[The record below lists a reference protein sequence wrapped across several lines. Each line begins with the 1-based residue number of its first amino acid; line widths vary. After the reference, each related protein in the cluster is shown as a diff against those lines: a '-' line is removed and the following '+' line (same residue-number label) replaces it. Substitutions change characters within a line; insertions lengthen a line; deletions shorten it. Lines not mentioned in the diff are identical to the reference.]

1 MDVQLAWLCI
11 VLPFIGMLLTPIF
24 TRINPVLRDYGAVFF
39 SFLAA
44 VSAVMMLPLLFAA
57 ETLPLQSKFVWLST
71 PIQIDFGVLLDP
83 LSIIVANVVA
93 VISFFI
99 MVYCMGYMKG
109 NPEIMRFWMF
119 MNAFIGSML
128 LLVLASNLIIIF
140 VGWKLVGL
148 CSWGLIGFYY
158 RNEKKYWIGGPP
170 PYSFMTPTVCG
181 YKAMLVTSVGDML
194 MLGGFLITYYYSGT
208 FNVLE
213 LYQTAP
219 QWLPEMAANPGMIV
233 LVSILLIAGPVGKSA
248 QFPFHEWLPE
258 AMSGPGPVSALI
270 HAATMVKSGVF
281 LIARFIPIFYMGY
294 WQLGLEEAIYFFHI
308 VAWIGAIT
316 AFLAASQGL
325 VALELKKVLA
335 YSTVSQIGFMMLA
348 LGVAGFS
355 QDLLVK
361 GYMSGIFHLMSHAM
375 FKACLFLCAGTVIH
389 AAHSIY
395 IHEMGG
401 LRKYLPY
408 TWVFMG
414 LAALSLIGVPPLPG
428 FWSKEAVLLTTLES
442 HHYPLFIIA
451 LVTVVFTA
459 FYTMRFMGMVF
470 HGRQSEHVQKEISKP
485 AHHVGEGYLPQTL
498 ACGFL
503 AAGIVT
509 FGLMGMKAEYALY
522 DLFSIQLVQD
532 LALVTV
538 QFVPDFPKS
547 FMVMLSIISI
557 LIGAIPAYL
566 FYVTN
571 RWDVNKTFQRSSAV
585 QMIHK
590 FFWERW
596 YIDAFYNRI
605 FVNGT
610 VWISAITARNEDR
623 YDVMVNRR
631 MPEGIRLFSST
642 AVSPAEDGYDVILNR
657 KLPAGIKHISHTV
670 VADRLE
676 RGTDSTLHRIMPKL
690 IVRHSKTL
698 LDLIRSDSKD
708 LSSNMVYIIAL
719 TIILISLALMRMLT

>member
-11 VLPFIGMLLTPIF
+11 ILPFIGVLLTPIF
-24 TRINPVLRDYGAVFF
+24 ARINPWLRDYGAVFF
-39 SFLAA
+39 SFLTA
-44 VSAVMMLPLLFAA
+44 VSAVMMLPLLSAA
-57 ETLPLQSKFVWLST
+57 EALPIQSKLVWLDS
-71 PIQIDFGVLLDP
+71 PIQVDFGVLLDP
-83 LSIIVANVVA
+83 LSIIVTNVVA

-99 MVYCMGYMKG
+99 MVYCLGYMKG

-140 VGWKLVGL
+140 IGWKLVGL
-148 CSWGLIGFYY
+148 CSWGLISFYY
-158 RNEKKYWIGGPP
+158 RDEKKYWIGGPA
-170 PYSFMTPTVCG
+170 PYSFTTPTVCG
-181 YKAMLVTSVGDML
+181 YKAMIVTSIGDML
-194 MLGGFLITYYYSGT
+194 MLGGLLIMYYYSGT

-219 QWLPEMAANPGMIV
+219 EWLTRMADTPGMII
-233 LVSILLIAGPVGKSA
+233 LVSILIIAGPVGKSA

-281 LIARFIPIFYMGY
+281 LIARFIPVFYMGY
-294 WQLGLEEAIYFFHI
+294 WHFGLEEAIYFFHI

-395 IHEMGG
+395 IHEMGK

-408 TWVFMG
+408 TWIFMG

-428 FWSKEAVLLTTLES
+428 FWSKEAVLLATLES
-442 HHYPLFIIA
+442 HHYPLFIIG

-459 FYTMRFMGMVF
+459 FYTMRFVGMVF
-470 HGRQSEHVQKEISKP
+470 HGRPSEHIQKELNKP
-485 AHHVGEGYLPQTL
+485 GHHVGEGYLPQTI
-498 ACGFL
+498 ACGIL
-503 AAGIVT
+503 AAGIVI
-509 FGLMGMKAEYALY
+509 FGLLGMRAEYALY
-522 DLFSIQLVQD
+522 DLFSIQLVHD
-532 LALVTV
+532 LALSTV
-538 QFVPDFPKS
+538 QFVPDFSKS
-547 FMVMLSIISI
+547 LMIILSISAV
-557 LIGAIPAYL
+557 LIGVIPAYK
-566 FYVTN
+566 FYVSSQ
-571 RWDVNKTFQRSSAV
+571 WDTDTVYQRSKLV
-585 QMIHK
+585 QALHT

-596 YIDAFYNRI
+596 YIDKFYNW
-605 FVNGT
+605 FFAQGT
-610 VWISAITARNEDR
+610 VLMSVLTARNEDK
-623 YDVMVNRR
+623 YDVSIHRK
-631 MPEGIRLFSST
+631 MPDGLRKFSANFIFGKCEYGIDRTAHFWMPRVIARGGSSL
-642 AVSPAEDGYDVILNR
+642 LN
-657 KLPAGIKHISHTV
+657 
-670 VADRLE
+670 
-676 RGTDSTLHRIMPKL
+676 
-690 IVRHSKTL
+690 
-698 LDLIRSDSKD
+698 LIRGDAKD
-708 LSSNMVYIIAL
+708 LSSSMAYILAL
-719 TIILISLALMRMLT
+719 TIIFLGLALIRMLT